1 MRNKSLWL
9 KLWLMAVTVGGV
21 ALSFTSAASIFN
33 LNFDSERITADSTKS
48 IINKMMYV
56 HFADNGNNFGWFL
69 YFSNGFEEEDE
80 SIPDV
85 IDELTK
91 VSANGA
97 SYGCSKQIKWFYY
110 NAERWERL
118 WPLDNETWSDVFE
131 NKWLSTSWGIY
142 LNCVT
147 EGYYDKLESCKTND
161 EGTNSYINCVN
172 KAKKTYAATGFGYYW
187 SIVQNYS
194 WQDFN
199 LTMWVD
205 YNEGLSGKFISI
217 KSGSKLVPSFVNL
230 NNQAPVWFVY
240 DYNGWV
246 GLAWCR
252 FSGSD
257 SNTLDNDLMKRLIGE
272 YHSKGLSS
280 MFEYNM
286 SDRTIKY
293 NSSEESEF
301 ASGDIICKPIS
312 IADTL
317 LKILIEWIVWM
328 NEGGDDGN
336 TKMWSVGNTT
346 DVKMQYFGTKSVD
359 TSTLMNYAVK
369 KAELLCRWK
378 WKDSLSTSDTI
389 LCYNGNSSEL
399 NLSPILWQNGKTVV
413 VKQWNVKVSPFTSGD
428 KLRRYDLYL
437 LDWNLI
443 INEEGAE
450 KFVFTTGWFI
460 SDVDVS
466 IFNSVVS
473 GVLCPTPQCNWSYDW
488 SVGAAVWVFLRWNF
502 IINGKVQWVDNGKLK
517 NKYFIYGKFTTKDT
531 LKKLE
536 SVFSWTCKNW
546 IGSDGNYCP
555 EYSSERSPYQNKSLI
570 VIDQNYGS
578 PLLR

>member
-33 LNFDSERITADSTKS
+33 LNFDSEGITADSTKS

-69 YFSNGFEEEDE
+69 YFSNGFEEGDE
-80 SIPDV
+80 NID

-91 VSANGA
+91 VSANGTF
-97 SYGCSKQIKWFYY
+97 YGCSKQIKWFYY

-118 WPLDNETWSDVFE
+118 WPLDNETWSGVFKG
-131 NKWLSTSWGIY
+131 KWLTTSWGIY
-142 LNCVT
+142 LNCVK
-147 EGYYDKLESCKTND
+147 EGYYTELKNCKE
-161 EGTNSYINCVN
+161 EGENQEGNYTNCVN
-172 KAKKTYAATGFGYYW
+172 KAKITYAATGFGYYW

-205 YNEGLSGKFISI
+205 YEDPRDDDKFISI
-217 KSGSKLVPSFVNL
+217 KSSSKLVPSFVNL
-230 NNQAPVWFVY
+230 DNQAPVWFVY

-257 SNTLDNDLMKRLIGE
+257 SNTLDNNLMKKLIGE
-272 YHSKGLSS
+272 YHSKGLSN
-280 MFEYNM
+280 MFKYNM
-286 SDRTIKY
+286 SERTITY
-293 NSSEESEF
+293 NSEDDSEF

-312 IADTL
+312 VADTL

-378 WKDSLSTSDTI
+378 WKDRPNPNDTI
-389 LCYNGNSSEL
+389 LCYEKASNVPL
-399 NLSPILWQNGKTVV
+399 NLDSLNEKTIV
-413 VKQWNVKVSPFTSGD
+413 VKEWDVKVSPFGNGD
-428 KLRRYDLYL
+428 QSKRYDLYL
-437 LDWNLI
+437 LNWNLI
-443 INEEGAE
+443 IDEGEEGEEVE

-460 SDVDVS
+460 SDVDVDT
-466 IFNSVVS
+466 FNSAVS
-473 GVLCPTPQCNWSYDW
+473 GANWSYDW
-488 SVGAAVWVFLRWNF
+488 RYGAAVWVFLRWNF
-502 IINGKVQWVDNGKLK
+502 IVNGKVQWVDDGKLE

-555 EYSSERSPYQNKSLI
+555 EYSSEISPYQNKSLI

-578 PLLR
+578 PLLK